1 MAKSKSKLPVVPCP
15 AWLEELAVI
24 EWNRLVADG
33 VVVPTVENLTHL
45 AGYCQSFGR
54 WRAAE
59 EHLTKNG
66 VDITVV
72 DENDNI
78 KFSGPSPYVA
88 ISMKYFDRML
98 KTALVLGINT
108 DRPGMS
114 KATQPVRPEKT
125 PTKSFFGAFPTL
137 N

>member
-1 MAKSKSKLPVVPCP
+1 MAKAKKIEAVVACP
-15 AWLEELAVI
+15 TWLEELAVI

-33 VVVPTVENLTHL
+33 VVIPTVENLTHL

-59 EHLTKNG
+59 EHLTKHG
-66 VDITVV
+66 VDVTVV
-72 DENDNI
+72 DEEGNV
-78 KFSGPSPYVA
+78 KFTGPSPFVT
-88 ISMKYFDRML
+88 ISMRYFDRML
-98 KTALVLGINT
+98 KSALILGINVE
-108 DRPGMS
+108 RPGVS

-125 PTKSFFGAFPTL
+125 ASKSFFGAFPTL